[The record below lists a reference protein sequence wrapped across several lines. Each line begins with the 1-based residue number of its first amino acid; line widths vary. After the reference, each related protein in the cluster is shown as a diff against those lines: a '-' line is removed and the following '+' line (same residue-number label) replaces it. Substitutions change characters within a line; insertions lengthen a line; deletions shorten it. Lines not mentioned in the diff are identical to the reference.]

1 MLLFPRSLCASLR
14 SPISPS
20 ARAFSVSIGRFS
32 RYEKI
37 NKTYSAPE
45 LMEYNHKDIS
55 LQDLEQFPAFN
66 KQIAQ
71 SFKKLGYSLLTPV
84 QSRSI
89 IPTLLEEKGVVCRAK
104 TGTGKTMAFVIPTLQ
119 TALDYHFETKSGM
132 GKIHTLIIAPTRD
145 LAIQIK
151 DEYFKILKQD
161 RSWSKINVKL
171 CIGGR
176 KDTLRYAPGVLV
188 ATPGRLEAE
197 LRNPRVAALFSDLKY
212 RVYDEADR
220 LLETGFEE
228 SLLNIDRMLREARSH
243 AINPST
249 KMKSVLF
256 SATVDERVEDFAR
269 ATMGD
274 EYRYINCVSE
284 NEPEAH
290 ENIHQTLVKTHNSYE
305 LMVAAFSDIFR
316 NFASKPDF
324 KAILFLPTKYGTDF
338 AYDILRQAKRL
349 GLIEKRNVSLLRLH
363 GQMTQGQRDKS
374 TAEFRSCKSG
384 VLVAT
389 DVAARGMDFK
399 NVTDVIQLCPSSE
412 VADYVHKVGR
422 TARAGSKG
430 NATLY
435 LSQAEVPYAKAL
447 SKKYGI
453 TFANETAYETMEED
467 AAAFE
472 KIAFEKEDVDEFTRA
487 HLSYLSGVVAKYR
500 LRLDDVIRSAHYLS
514 KGLLQDESA
523 KLSISS
529 TTFKQFRLR
538 DPHEETFD
546 VPGGIPHGQ
555 FKERRG
561 FNNFKGNNRSNFR
574 SDGRSGYSSNNRS
587 RGYDGQSF
595 NNRNRYG
602 DRDDSMF
609 DKRRNDRHSK
619 RTFNSRY

>member
-1 MLLFPRSLCASLR
+1 MLSLHRSLCASLR
-14 SPISPS
+14 SPFIAP
-20 ARAFSVSIGRFS
+20 ATRALSVSMGRFKK
-32 RYEKI
+32 YEMI

-45 LMEYNHKDIS
+45 LLEYNDKDIT
-55 LQDLEQFPAFN
+55 LEDLEKFPAFH
-66 KQIAQ
+66 KKIAH
-71 SFKKLGYSLLTPV
+71 SFKKLGYSSLTPV
-84 QSRSI
+84 QSKSI

-119 TALDYHFETKSGM
+119 TALDYHFESKEGM

-176 KDTLRYAPGVLV
+176 KDSIRYAPGVLV

-228 SLLNIDRMLREARSH
+228 SLMNIDRMLRDARH
-243 AINPST
+243 KALNRST

-274 EYRYINCVSE
+274 EYRYINCVPE

-305 LMVAAFSDIFR
+305 SMVAAFSDIFR
-316 NFASKPDF
+316 NFSSKPDF
-324 KAILFLPTKYGTDF
+324 KAIMFLPTKYGTDF
-338 AYDILRQAKRL
+338 AYDILRQAKRF
-349 GLIEKRNVSLLRLH
+349 GLIEKKNASLLRLH
-363 GQMTQGQRDKS
+363 GQMTQGQRDKA

-384 VLVAT
+384 LLVAT

-435 LSQAEVPYAKAL
+435 LSQAEVPYANAL

-453 TFANETAYETMEED
+453 TFANEVRYETMDED
-467 AAAFE
+467 APAFE
-472 KIAFEKEDVDEFTRA
+472 KIALEKEDVDEYTRA
-487 HLSYLSGVVAKYR
+487 HLAYLSGVVAKYR
-500 LRLDDVIRSAHYLS
+500 LRLDDVIKSAHHLS
-514 KGLLQDESA
+514 KGLLQDENA
-523 KLSISS
+523 KLSITA

-538 DPHEETFD
+538 DPYEETFD
-546 VPGGIPHGQ
+546 VPGGIPHSQ
-555 FKERRG
+555 FNDRRG
-561 FNNFKGNNRSNFR
+561 GKGFKNNNKSYNRFDNRSKH
-574 SDGRSGYSSNNRS
+574 
-587 RGYDGQSF
+587 RGYDGNSF
-595 NNRNRYG
+595 SNRNRYG
-602 DRDDSMF
+602 DRDSDSIF

>member
-1 MLLFPRSLCASLR
+1 
-14 SPISPS
+14 
-20 ARAFSVSIGRFS
+20 
-32 RYEKI
+32 
-37 NKTYSAPE
+37 
-45 LMEYNHKDIS
+45 MEYNDKDIS

-228 SLLNIDRMLREARSH
+228 SLLNIDRMLRDARSK

-256 SATVDERVEDFAR
+256 SATVDERVEDFAK

-349 GLIEKRNVSLLRLH
+349 GLIDKRNVSLLRLH

-453 TFANETAYETMEED
+453 TFANETSYETMEED

-561 FNNFKGNNRSNFR
+561 FNNFKGNNRGSNR
-574 SDGRSGYSSNNRS
+574 YDGRSGYSSSNRN
-587 RGYDGQSF
+587 RGYDGHSF